1 MAGKTD
7 YPVSLTI
14 KAVDKATAPI
24 RAISVRLHQLTA
36 PIKAMSERFG
46 KLGSALSGLSSVSG
60 LTGVAKGFWGLGGA
74 VKNVGSEAFAL
85 GSRMFALVGVAGFAL
100 WSIVKGAVDAGDK
113 LGEMADRV
121 GLSVDAYASL
131 QHAAAQADVEQEA
144 FNSAMDKFNKNLG
157 EMKAGK
163 GGAFLKFL
171 NEISPTLAKQMKA
184 AKGTEAALSLMTDAF
199 AKIDDPQK
207 SAILA
212 SEAFGKSNMQM
223 GRFLHQGSAAI
234 QEQQRRYMELN
245 GSQEEFARRAGIL
258 DNQMRETEQA
268 LMGVRNAAAGALFP
282 AFTQLADALTK
293 FMVKNRDGIAAWAT
307 RTGAAI
313 QKWIDSGGLERLAAS
328 VTLFAERAAW
338 LFDKIGGL
346 TGAFVAI
353 AAVMSGPLLTAIGS
367 AIPAIYSL
375 GVALLTTPVGW
386 FVLAVAAI
394 ATSAFLIYENWGEIS
409 AFFAQTLVDFK
420 TLGNGFLEFNA
431 GILSL
436 DFDRAFAGWTQSVG
450 AFKAA
455 LLDVL
460 KIAQY
465 VPGIG
470 MFLGGAANIGLVQS
484 GMADKILGPS
494 AGATAAAAPVSSVQ
508 QTEARVSVDF
518 ANLPRGT
525 RVTTDPNSTQSIDLG
540 LGYAM
545 AAP

>member
-24 RAISVRLHQLTA
+24 RAISIRLHQLTA

-60 LTGVAKGFWGLGGA
+60 LTGVAKGFVGLGGA

-85 GSRMFALVGVAGFAL
+85 GARMFALTGVAGFAL

-157 EMKAGK
+157 EMTVGK
-163 GGAFLKFL
+163 GGEFLAFLNKV
-171 NEISPTLAKQMKA
+171 SPTLAKQVKA

-199 AKIDDPQK
+199 ARIDDPAK
-207 SAILA
+207 SAALA
-212 SEAFGKSNMQM
+212 SAAFGKSGLQM

-234 QEQQRRYMELN
+234 QEQQRRYMELS
-245 GSQEEFARRAGIL
+245 GSQEDVARGAGIL
-258 DNQMRETEQA
+258 DNQMRETELA
-268 LMGVRNAAAGALFP
+268 FMGLRNAAAGALFP
-282 AFTQLADALTK
+282 AFTQLGAALTA
-293 FMVKNRDGIAAWAT
+293 FAVKNRDGIRQWAE

-313 QKWIDSGGLERLAAS
+313 QKWIDGGGLERLAAS

-353 AAVMSGPLLTAIGS
+353 AAVMSGPLLAAIGS

-394 ATSAFLIYENWGEIS
+394 ATSAFLIYAHWGEIS
-409 AFFAQTLVDFK
+409 AFFAQTLADFEA
-420 TLGNGFLEFNA
+420 LGNGFLEFQA

-436 DFDRAFAGWTQSVG
+436 DFDRAFAGWTTAVAG
-450 AFKAA
+450 FKAA
-455 LLDVL
+455 LLDVI
-460 KIAQY
+460 KISQY
-465 VPGIG
+465 LPGIG
-470 MFLGGAANIGLVQS
+470 LLNVGLVQS
-484 GMADKILGPS
+484 GMADKLLGPS
-494 AGATAAAAPVSSVQ
+494 VGATAAAAPVSSVQ

-518 ANLPRGT
+518 ANLPRGA
-525 RVTTDPNSTQSIDLG
+525 RVTTEPNSTQSVDLTM
-540 LGYAM
+540 GYSLV
-545 AAP
+545 AP